1 MKDLTDN
8 EKLYRVEQ
16 MLEEM
21 REFKRQIDIVQHDI
35 EVQTNNIKM
44 VDSSIKQLNAYKK
57 AINRIDDFFEYR
69 NSSKSDREQVHAILD
84 NLTKELQ
91 IICSPK
97 ILN

>member
-21 REFKRQIDIVQHDI
+21 REFKRQIDVVQHDI

-44 VDSSIKQLNAYKK
+44 VDSSTKQLNAYKK

>member
-8 EKLYRVEQ
+8 EKLSRVEQ

-21 REFKRQIDIVQHDI
+21 REFKRQIDVVQQDI